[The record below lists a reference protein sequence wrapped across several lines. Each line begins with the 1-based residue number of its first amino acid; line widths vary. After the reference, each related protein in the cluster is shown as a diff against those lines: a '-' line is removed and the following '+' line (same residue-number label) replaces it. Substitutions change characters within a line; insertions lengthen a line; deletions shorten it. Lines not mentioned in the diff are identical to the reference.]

1 LAKASIERTEC
12 QKDVTFLI
20 IVGNI
25 PEMPNLK
32 RPGDSSLSRFSSIS
46 SFSHRRRRLAGQSK
60 TTRFSAG
67 INWSLNQIIK
77 STEMAKM
84 AKYYQHMSAP
94 WDFVKFNFAKN

>member
-60 TTRFSAG
+60 TKFSAG

-77 STEMAKM
+77 IHRNGKDGKVLSTYVSAVGF
-84 AKYYQHMSAP
+84 YQI
-94 WDFVKFNFAKN
+94 